1 MPSTSPDA
9 AARAA
14 SPSSSAAS
22 ARRGLALLAAAGVL
36 WGMGGPAGHL
46 LQSAGAAP
54 VAVATYRLLIAGLL
68 ITAFLAATGA
78 LRRLP
83 RSRAFAVR
91 LAANAVLHAVFQ
103 LLYFASLA
111 LIPVGLATLVK
122 IGSVPVFVAV
132 GVCLLARRSPGAR
145 LAVSVLP
152 AVAGLALLAGFP
164 SVDASPARL
173 AAGLACAL
181 GAGLAFSTM
190 TLVNRRPVEG
200 LPPLV
205 NVGLGMLAGAVL
217 LLPAGLF
224 AGMAV
229 PVRPDTLALLAFL
242 GLVPTVLAYLAYFR
256 GLQSASDAGAAVGT
270 LAEPMTAAVLSAL
283 FFGERM
289 TVPGLAGT
297 ALLAVSMSAEPVMD
311 AVRRRLRR

>member
-1 MPSTSPDA
+1 MPSPPADA
-9 AARAA
+9 APRAA
-14 SPSSSAAS
+14 SSAAP
-22 ARRGLALLAAAGVL
+22 ARRGLVLLAAAGVL
-36 WGMGGPAGHL
+36 WGTGGPAGHL
-46 LQSAGAAP
+46 LQSSVGVAP
-54 VAVATYRLLIAGLL
+54 MAVATYRLLIAGLL
-68 ITAFLAATGA
+68 ITAVLAATGA

-103 LLYFASLA
+103 LLYFASLS

-122 IGSVPVFVAV
+122 IGSVPVFVAA
-132 GVCLLARRSPGAR
+132 GACLLARRRPTGR
-145 LAVSVLP
+145 LAASVVP
-152 AVAGLALLAGFP
+152 AVIGLALLAGFP

-181 GAGLAFSTM
+181 GAGLAFSAM

-205 NVGLGMLAGAVL
+205 NVGLGMLAGSVL
-217 LLPAGLF
+217 LLPGGLA

-229 PVRPDTLALLAFL
+229 PARPDALALLAFL

-256 GLQSASDAGAAVGT
+256 GLQTASDAGAAVGT
-270 LAEPMTAAVLSAL
+270 LAEPMTAALLSAL
-283 FFGERM
+283 FLGEQM
-289 TVPGLAGT
+289 TVPGLIGT
-297 ALLAVSMSAEPVMD
+297 ALLAVSMSAEPAID